1 MILNDFNEML
11 GDVMR
16 KPLSGHRK
24 NSKFRKN
31 LIITPFKWQNDP
43 Q

>member
-1 MILNDFNEML
+1 MHDFNEML

-16 KPLSGHRK
+16 KPLSGRKKIYFEK

-31 LIITPFKWQNDP
+31 LIITPFK
-43 Q
+43 